1 MTWRVLLVG
10 WLALVVLLWW
20 WLAVPLGLLAGWV
33 VAFGVD
39 GLRFWPVEPQGWRVV
54 AGLLTFWFVSSSG
67 QRIGRFVR
75 AAWDQQG
82 IVNPFQDI

>member
-1 MTWRVLLVG
+1 MTVRMLVVG
-10 WLALVVLLWW
+10 WLALVALVWW
-20 WLAVPLGLLAGWV
+20 WLAVPLGVLAGWL

-39 GLRFWPVEPQGWRVV
+39 GLRGWPVEPHGGRVV

-75 AAWDQQG
+75 AAWDKEG
-82 IVNPFQDI
+82 IVNPFRDI